1 MRRVGLIAGREFLA
15 TVATKGFVLGVLLTP
30 VLVAALA
37 LLMPRL
43 MSRQSVSV
51 VGEIAIADP
60 TGRVAEPLRAYF
72 LPESVEKRRSALMR
86 QAIDQLPGA
95 IGPMAARAPQGTMQ
109 AAFGGVPDLTWTEVS
124 GSNLDAEKAP
134 LGVVGEGQRRL
145 ALVVVHPHALERGDG
160 QPEFGSYDLYVRGN
174 LDDRFENELHLGLR
188 DAIVGGRIKARDLDR
203 DAVETLMQV
212 ARPRSVTVVRGE
224 ERENVRAF
232 NRMLPAV
239 FAMLL
244 FMGVI
249 LGGQSLLT
257 TTVEEKGSRVVEVL
271 LSAVSPIELMTGKIL
286 GQMAVSGVILGV
298 YVAMGLVLL
307 FSFAMLGLLDFTLL
321 AYLLIF
327 FAITYLVVGALMA
340 AVGAAVNDMG
350 EAQSLMTPIMLVLAM
365 PFALWFPISRDPN
378 SLFSTIISFVPPVNT
393 FAMLLRL
400 TSLSPPPAWQVWLT
414 IGIGVLSVV
423 AALWFSAKVFRVGL
437 LMHGKPPNLATLVRW
452 VRMA

>member
-1 MRRVGLIAGREFLA
+1 VKRVGAIAGREFLA

-30 VLVAALA
+30 VLVAILA

-43 MSRQSVSV
+43 MSRQGASV
-51 VGEIAIADP
+51 VGEVAIADP

-72 LPESVEKRRSALMR
+72 LPESVEKRRADLMR

-95 IGPMAARAPQGTMQ
+95 IGPMAARAPQGAMQ
-109 AAFGGVPDLTWTEVS
+109 AALGGVPDLTWTEVS
-124 GSNLDAEKAP
+124 TSNVDAEKAP
-134 LGVVGEGQRRL
+134 LGVTGEGRRRL
-145 ALVVVHPHALERGDG
+145 ALVVIHPHALERGPG
-160 QPEFGSYDLYVRGN
+160 QSDFGTYDLYVRGN

-188 DAIVGGRIKARDLDR
+188 DAIVGGRVRAQNLDVV
-203 DAVETLMQV
+203 AIETLMRV
-212 ARPRSVTVVRGE
+212 TRPRSVTVARGE
-224 ERENVRAF
+224 ERETVRAF
-232 NRMLPAV
+232 NMMLPAAFV
-239 FAMLL
+239 MLL
-244 FMGVI
+244 FMAVM

-271 LSAVSPIELMTGKIL
+271 LSAVSPMELMTGKIL
-286 GQMAVSGVILGV
+286 GQMAVSSVVLGV

-307 FSFAMLGLLDFTLL
+307 FSFTLLGLLDLTLL
-321 AYLLIF
+321 LYLLIF

-350 EAQSLMTPIMLVLAM
+350 EAQSLMTPIMLLLVT
-365 PFALWFPISRDPN
+365 PFVLWFPISRDPN

-400 TSLSPPPAWQVWLT
+400 TSVAPPPAWQVWLT
-414 IGIGVLSVV
+414 IGIGVLSVF
-423 AALWFSAKVFRVGL
+423 AALWFAAKVFRVGL
-437 LMHGKPPNLATLVRW
+437 LMHGKPPNFATLVRW

>member
-1 MRRVGLIAGREFLA
+1 
-15 TVATKGFVLGVLLTP
+15 
-30 VLVAALA
+30 
-37 LLMPRL
+37 
-43 MSRQSVSV
+43 
-51 VGEIAIADP
+51 
-60 TGRVAEPLRAYF
+60 
-72 LPESVEKRRSALMR
+72 
-86 QAIDQLPGA
+86 
-95 IGPMAARAPQGTMQ
+95 
-109 AAFGGVPDLTWTEVS
+109 
-124 GSNLDAEKAP
+124 
-134 LGVVGEGQRRL
+134 
-145 ALVVVHPHALERGDG
+145 
-160 QPEFGSYDLYVRGN
+160 
-174 LDDRFENELHLGLR
+174 
-188 DAIVGGRIKARDLDR
+188 
-203 DAVETLMQV
+203 
-212 ARPRSVTVVRGE
+212 
-224 ERENVRAF
+224 
-232 NRMLPAV
+232 
-239 FAMLL
+239 
-244 FMGVI
+244 
-249 LGGQSLLT
+249 
-257 TTVEEKGSRVVEVL
+257 
-271 LSAVSPIELMTGKIL
+271 MTGKIL